1 MKTVMLATLNN
12 YQSTIFKSRN
22 SWTLSMPQKT
32 WVHTLIL
39 SYFIVVQQSNT
50 VVTLIMNRLHTHR
63 YWITVHR
70 IWYCEYHPGNF
81 GSLWDVQPRA
91 SGGKVT
97 GKFSNT
103 SGLPTT
109 NRMLISASRH
119 VDQGWIKNDHPL
131 KGTQSGPPPRLIKI
145 LIQGSLLLQGT
156 SINLFGGTSPPPRCN
171 KWI

>member
-1 MKTVMLATLNN
+1 MNIVHAPEDLGSWMNDDTPVDLWISASLRRAKNWSIGQLVVIRLFYRGPIIQYCCNFN
-12 YQSTIFKSRN
+12 YEPTA
-22 SWTLSMPQKT
+22 
-32 WVHTLIL
+32 
-39 SYFIVVQQSNT
+39 
-50 VVTLIMNRLHTHR
+50 HTHR

-103 SGLPTT
+103 SGLSNT

-131 KGTQSGPPPRLIKI
+131 KGIPRVVPHLV
-145 LIQGSLLLQGT
+145 
-156 SINLFGGTSPPPRCN
+156 
-171 KWI
+171 